1 MRRAAKVDSNQRP
14 IVRRL
19 REIFGEDCVLD
30 LSGVGKGCP
39 DILVGVRGVN
49 LLMEIKTD
57 RGTLTTDQKIFHREW
72 AHYGQVAVIHTLE
85 EALAVIEK
93 ETCR

>member
-1 MRRAAKVDSNQRP
+1 MRRAAKVDANQRP
-14 IVRRL
+14 IVKQL

-30 LSGVGKGCP
+30 LSGVGRGCP

-57 RGTLTTDQKIFHREW
+57 KGTLTTDQKIFHREW

-93 ETCR
+93 ETCK